1 METRPFSTLN
11 FSREGT
17 PFFIGPIKIVLLAQ
31 HTREASVCA
40 IKKASTISHVWEEL
54 FYVIMLTE
62 IVLVCIVV
70 DTRTELRINTVPG
83 LTVSIAGLF
92 ALFGLHVK
100 QKTQLTLLMGCTAI
114 LAMPEL

>member
-1 METRPFSTLN
+1 MCSASVRMATRPFSTLN

-17 PFFIGPIKIVLLAQ
+17 PFFIGPIKIVLLALKFVCYKICQRVILFYQ

-40 IKKASTISHVWEEL
+40 IKKASTVSHVWEEL
-54 FYVIMLTE
+54 FDVITPTE

-83 LTVSIAGLF
+83 LTVSIAGLL
-92 ALFGLHVK
+92 ALFS
-100 QKTQLTLLMGCTAI
+100 
-114 LAMPEL
+114 